1 MVNSTSKST
10 NPVLKFF
17 QWLWFEYTIITALY
31 MLGIREK
38 IAFTVC
44 LIIVS
49 TVVTYSTYI
58 FLPHYL
64 WTLTNYLNQS
74 FGASKISEEL

>member
-1 MVNSTSKST
+1 
-10 NPVLKFF
+10 
-17 QWLWFEYTIITALY
+17 